1 MFQTVKAA
9 PPDPILGLT
18 DAFNQEP
25 NPKKINLGVGV
36 YKDDQGKT
44 PTFTAIRKA
53 EQLLVAKDPSKSYL
67 PISGSP
73 AYAACVQ
80 NLVLGKGSR
89 AVAEKRVQTAHCP
102 GGTGALRVAGDFLHQ
117 AFPEAKLWVSKPTWV
132 NHFGVFRA
140 AGMQVEEYAYYD
152 AATHGVDFEGLKASL
167 RSAKAGDAILLHGC
181 CHNPTGADPTL
192 AEWRIL
198 SDLMKEKGLLPLF
211 DLAYQGL
218 GDGLEEDVAGVRA
231 FVEAG
236 HELLIASSFSKNFGL
251 YNQRVG
257 ALTLVTET
265 AKSAD
270 DSFSQIKS
278 TIRSNY
284 SNPPAHGGALITTV
298 LEDEALTREWRTE
311 LDGMRQR
318 IHQMRTEFVAKLKAL
333 GVAQDFSFIAKQ
345 RGMFS
350 FSGLTPEQVQ
360 ALRDRHAIYAVSSG
374 RINVAGIT
382 SENIDPLCRAIAD
395 VLKG

>member
-18 DAFNQEP
+18 DAFNQDP
-25 NPKKINLGVGV
+25 APHKINLGVGV

-44 PTFTAIRKA
+44 PTFVAIRKA
-53 EQLLVAKDPSKSYL
+53 EHLLASKDLSKSYL
-67 PISGSP
+67 PITGSP
-73 AYAACVQ
+73 AYAHAVQ
-80 NLVLGKGSR
+80 NLVLGKSSS
-89 AVAEKRVQTAHCP
+89 AVADGRVHTAHCP

-117 AFPEAKLWVSKPTWV
+117 SFPEAKLWVSKPTWV

-152 AATHGVDFEGLKASL
+152 AASHGFDVAGMHASL
-167 RSAKAGDAILLHGC
+167 SSAKAGDVILLHGC
-181 CHNPTGADPTL
+181 CHNPTGVDPSPE
-192 AEWRIL
+192 EWRGL
-198 SDLMKEKGLLPLF
+198 ASLMKQKGLLPLF

-218 GDGLEEDVAGVRA
+218 GDGLEEDAAAVRT

-257 ALTLVTET
+257 ALTLVTDG
-265 AKSAD
+265 KQSAN

-298 LEDEALTREWRTE
+298 LEDESLTREWRTE
-311 LDGMRQR
+311 LDSMRLRIHSMRQELVQR
-318 IHQMRTEFVAKLKAL
+318 LAAL

-350 FSGLTPEQVQ
+350 FSGLTPDQVQ

-382 SENIDPLCRAIAD
+382 SQNIDPLCQAIAG
-395 VLKG
+395 VLKS

>member
-18 DAFNQEP
+18 DAYNQDP
-25 NPKKINLGVGV
+25 NPNKINLGVGV
-36 YKDDQGKT
+36 YKDDAGKT
-44 PTFTAIRKA
+44 PTFGAIRKA
-53 EQLLVAKDPSKSYL
+53 EQLLASKDPSKSYL
-67 PISGSP
+67 PIQGSP
-73 AYAACVQ
+73 AYANAVQ
-80 NLVLGKGSR
+80 TLVLGKASA
-89 AVAEKRVQTAHCP
+89 AVAEGRVKTAHCP

-117 AFPEAKLWVSKPTWV
+117 SFPEAKLWVSKPTWV

-140 AGMQVEEYAYYD
+140 AGMQVEEYDYYD
-152 AATHGVDFEGLKASL
+152 PSTHGLDFAGLQASI
-167 RSAKAGDAILLHGC
+167 SQAKPGDVFLLHGC
-181 CHNPTGADPTL
+181 CHNPTGVDPSL
-192 AEWRIL
+192 EEWRVL
-198 SDLMKEKGLLPLF
+198 SDLLKAKGILPLF

-218 GDGLEEDVAGVRA
+218 GDGLEADAQAVRT
-231 FVEAG
+231 FVEGG

-257 ALTLVTET
+257 ALSLVTH
-265 AKSAD
+265 SAQEAENA
-270 DSFSQIKS
+270 FSQIKS

-298 LEDEALTREWRTE
+298 LEDETLTREWRVE
-311 LDGMRQR
+311 LDGMRER
-318 IHQMRTEFVAKLKAL
+318 IRQMRTEFVAKLRGL
-333 GVAQDFSFIAKQ
+333 GVSQDFSFIAKQ

-360 ALRDRHAIYAVSSG
+360 ALRDRYAIYAVSSG

-382 SENIDPLCRAIAD
+382 SQNIDPLCNAIAD
-395 VLKG
+395 VLKR